1 MKYITCAFMLLLS
14 SSLFAQKKT
23 GTIKVKGE
31 NLFLDSL
38 IEKVKET
45 NSIHKT
51 IKGYRI
57 QLFSGTERNNANEVK
72 TRFLKLYPQ
81 LNAYLLYNQPYY
93 KIRVGNF
100 RTRLD
105 AEVAYQKIKNVFDEC
120 IIVSDNI
127 ALPKL

>member
-1 MKYITCAFMLLLS
+1 MKYITCAFILITS

-31 NLFLDSL
+31 NVFLDSL

-72 TRFLKLYPQ
+72 TRFLKLYPEF
-81 LNAYLLYNQPYY
+81 NAYLLYNQPYY
-93 KIRVGNF
+93 KIRIGDF

>member
-1 MKYITCAFMLLLS
+1 MLLLS

-72 TRFLKLYPQ
+72 TRFLKLYPEF
-81 LNAYLLYNQPYY
+81 NAYLLYNQPYY
-93 KIRVGNF
+93 KIRVGDF

>member
-1 MKYITCAFMLLLS
+1 MKYITCAFILLLS

-31 NLFLDSL
+31 NVFLDSL

-72 TRFLKLYPQ
+72 TRFLKLYPEF
-81 LNAYLLYNQPYY
+81 NAYLLYNQPYY
-93 KIRVGNF
+93 KIRVGDF

-105 AEVAYQKIKNVFDEC
+105 AEVACQKIKNVFDEC

>member
-93 KIRVGNF
+93 KIRVGDF

>member
-1 MKYITCAFMLLLS
+1 MLLLS

-93 KIRVGNF
+93 KIRVGDF

>member
-1 MKYITCAFMLLLS
+1 MKYITCAFMLLLT

-31 NLFLDSL
+31 NVFLDSL

-72 TRFLKLYPQ
+72 TRFLKLYPEF
-81 LNAYLLYNQPYY
+81 NAYLLYNQPYY
-93 KIRVGNF
+93 KIRVGDF

>member
-1 MKYITCAFMLLLS
+1 MKYITCAFILLLS

-23 GTIKVKGE
+23 GNIKVKGE
-31 NLFLDSL
+31 NVFLDSL

-72 TRFLKLYPQ
+72 TRFLKLYPEF
-81 LNAYLLYNQPYY
+81 NAYLLYNQPYY
-93 KIRVGNF
+93 KIRVGDF

>member
-1 MKYITCAFMLLLS
+1 MKYITCAFILLLS

-72 TRFLKLYPQ
+72 TRFLKLYPEF
-81 LNAYLLYNQPYY
+81 NAYLLYNQPYY

>member
-1 MKYITCAFMLLLS
+1 MKYVTCAFILLIS

-31 NLFLDSL
+31 NIFLDSL

-57 QLFSGTERNNANEVK
+57 QLFSGTERNNANDVK
-72 TRFLKLYPQ
+72 TRFLKLYPEF
-81 LNAYLLYNQPYY
+81 NAYLLYNQPYY
-93 KIRVGNF
+93 KIRIGDF

-105 AEVAYQKIKNVFDEC
+105 AEVAYNKIKSVFDEC

>member
-1 MKYITCAFMLLLS
+1 MKYITCAFMLLLY

-31 NLFLDSL
+31 NVFLDSL
-38 IEKVKET
+38 IEKLKET

-57 QLFSGTERNNANEVK
+57 QLFSGTERGNANEVK
-72 TRFLKLYPQ
+72 TRFLKLYPEFS
-81 LNAYLLYNQPYY
+81 AYLLYNQPYY
-93 KIRVGNF
+93 KIRVGDF

-105 AEVAYQKIKNVFDEC
+105 AEVAYNKIKSVFDEC

>member
-1 MKYITCAFMLLLS
+1 MKYITCAFILLLS

-31 NLFLDSL
+31 NVFLDSL

-72 TRFLKLYPQ
+72 TRFLKLYPEF
-81 LNAYLLYNQPYY
+81 NAYLLYNQPYY
-93 KIRVGNF
+93 KIRVGDF

-105 AEVAYQKIKNVFDEC
+105 AEVAYHKIKNIFDEC